1 MYDPASC
8 RMLFRCQAAL
18 VIITLLA
25 TPLALLARS
34 FAGNISECNE
44 MCCLPHGGHSM
55 PMHKPQHG
63 GIFCNYAAGGHM
75 ALCVMNSGHQTDD
88 TLAAPMAPTAP
99 SPRARITTPDGSRK
113 TLTKYM
119 EFALSGFL
127 PNHFQ
132 PPRS

>member
-1 MYDPASC
+1 MYDSGSC
-8 RMLFRCQAAL
+8 RMLLRCQAAL
-18 VIITLLA
+18 LLIALLA

-34 FAGNISECNE
+34 SAGKLSECNA
-44 MCCLPHGGHSM
+44 MCWLPHGGTSM
-55 PMHKPQHG
+55 PMHKSQHG
-63 GIFCNYAAGGHM
+63 GIFCNYGAPGHM
-75 ALCVMNSGHQTDD
+75 ALCVMNSDHQTDY

-99 SPRARITTPDGSRK
+99 SPRARIKTPDGSRK

-127 PNHFQ
+127 PNPFQ